1 MRDKLIRVPNT
12 ECWVD
17 PISVVCVGRLDDVYQ
32 YLKTATNEENK
43 RLIKAGL
50 KDQLKDRV
58 EGTDYIKMVCFEIR
72 LIDGK
77 VLTVKHHDRTS
88 MAKFLHEIGVDWDSA
103 SA

>member
-17 PISVVCVGRLDDVYQ
+17 QISVVCVARKPDVEQ
-32 YLKTATNEENK
+32 KTSGTE
-43 RLIKAGL
+43 
-50 KDQLKDRV
+50 KDVQ
-58 EGTDYIKMVCFEIR
+58 TITMVCFEIR

-77 VLTVKHHDRTS
+77 VLTVKHHDRIA

-103 SA
+103 SG